1 MLIRIASLYHNLHE
15 MTATAV
21 EKPECTLYCKHFRD
35 EVKMNCDVVSTPS
48 RRYPVRR
55 NVAGA
60 LSLVAL
66 VAGKRKPPHVKRYNL
81 TTERGLILNQ
91 NNSRIAAKCCHYNKA
106 AI

>member
-48 RRYPVRR
+48 PDESP
-55 NVAGA
+55 NDF
-60 LSLVAL
+60 
-66 VAGKRKPPHVKRYNL
+66 GKNH
-81 TTERGLILNQ
+81 
-91 NNSRIAAKCCHYNKA
+91 
-106 AI
+106 